1 MGNQLFQA
9 ARKAVEKAGE
19 VLTGKMGHDHG
30 HEHRSE
36 ENQYSSQQGAQHNG
50 PQSYG
55 ANHNEHQ
62 SYSSQHGGQQ
72 GGAQQHGGESVDA
85 DSKAKAENALMSA
98 FANAS
103 PAEQKQ
109 LSELQDELKNM

>member
-19 VLTGKMGHDHG
+19 VLSGKMNDDHNKHDHHQQNQYSGHDD
-30 HEHRSE
+30 SQQ
-36 ENQYSSQQGAQHNG
+36 NQYSSEHQGQNGAQHSH
-50 PQSYG
+50 QG
-55 ANHNEHQ
+55 A
-62 SYSSQHGGQQ
+62 
-72 GGAQQHGGESVDA
+72 DA
-85 DSKAKAENALMSA
+85 DAKAKAEGALMSA

-103 PAEQKQ
+103 PEEQKQ

>member
-19 VLTGKMGHDHG
+19 VLSGKMNDDHNKHDHN
-30 HEHRSE
+30 HQQ
-36 ENQYSSQQGAQHNG
+36 NQYSGHDDSQ
-50 PQSYG
+50 
-55 ANHNEHQ
+55 HQ
-62 SYSSQHGGQQ
+62 YSSKHQ
-72 GGAQQHGGESVDA
+72 GHNGAQQSHQGADA
-85 DSKAKAENALMSA
+85 DAKAKAEGALMSA

-103 PAEQKQ
+103 PEEQKQ

>member
-19 VLTGKMGHDHG
+19 VLSGKMNDDHN
-30 HEHRSE
+30 HQQ
-36 ENQYSSQQGAQHNG
+36 NQYSQHDDSEQNQFSG
-50 PQSYG
+50 
-55 ANHNEHQ
+55 
-62 SYSSQHGGQQ
+62 QH
-72 GGAQQHGGESVDA
+72 AHADA
-85 DSKAKAENALMSA
+85 DTKAKAEGALMSA

>member
-19 VLTGKMGHDHG
+19 VLSGKMNDDHNHQQNQFSQHDD
-30 HEHRSE
+30 SQQ
-36 ENQYSSQQGAQHNG
+36 NQYSSQHQGQNGAQH
-50 PQSYG
+50 S
-55 ANHNEHQ
+55 HQ
-62 SYSSQHGGQQ
+62 G
-72 GGAQQHGGESVDA
+72 VDA
-85 DSKAKAENALMSA
+85 DAKAKAEGALMSA

>member
-19 VLTGKMGHDHG
+19 VLSGKMNDDHN
-30 HEHRSE
+30 HQQ
-36 ENQYSSQQGAQHNG
+36 NQYSQHDD
-50 PQSYG
+50 
-55 ANHNEHQ
+55 NEQ
-62 SYSSQHGGQQ
+62 NQFSGQH
-72 GGAQQHGGESVDA
+72 AHADA
-85 DSKAKAENALMSA
+85 DTKAKAEGALMSA

-109 LSELQDELKNM
+109 LSELQNELKNM

>member
-36 ENQYSSQQGAQHNG
+36 ENQYSS
-50 PQSYG
+50 
-55 ANHNEHQ
+55 
-62 SYSSQHGGQQ
+62 QQ